1 MTPDEFNTQ
10 WLPHHLSAF
19 PSIHAWIKKFP
30 AIAEVGK
37 SAQPTQQGL
46 ARAWRAALASVR
58 VDDAMKA
65 TDAILSGDEQGPE
78 MFDQTPQVIRGI
90 ARRLSR
96 HRDFAAPR
104 ETDIR
109 EPRYRC
115 PHCLDG
121 GAVHIL
127 QPVVVHILLAKFGP
141 ELPEDWREW
150 CWQGSEF
157 LDRLRSRGVHKRV
170 FECDVKCI
178 CERARKWVDQPA
190 FNPEHDCKYV
200 EMYPESV
207 VAWFAS
213 KQGTALAIGSKF
225 QEWDGEV

>member
-37 SAQPTQQGL
+37 PAQPTQQGI
-46 ARAWRAALASVR
+46 ARAWRAALASTLVG
-58 VDDAMKA
+58 
-65 TDAILSGDEQGPE
+65 DAIMASDAIVSGDEAGPE
-78 MFDQTPQVIRGI
+78 MFDDTPRTIRAI
-90 ARRLSR
+90 ARRLAR
-96 HRDFAAPR
+96 NRAFAAPR
-104 ETDIR
+104 QDDIR
-109 EPRYRC
+109 EPTYRC

-121 GAVHIL
+121 GQVHIL
-127 QPVVVHILLAKFGP
+127 QPVVVRVLFAKFRS

-150 CWQGSEF
+150 CWQGMEV
-157 LDRLRSRGVHKRV
+157 LDMLRTRGVHKRV

-178 CERARKWVDQPA
+178 CDRAKKWDDQPA
-190 FNPEHDCKYV
+190 FDPEHDCKYV

-213 KQGTALAIGSKF
+213 KQGTAVAIGSKF
-225 QEWDGEV
+225 QDWDGN